1 LSRHS
6 YFTDHFWVTSD
17 VVFADDFWVSSDTV
31 FAHDFWVMRDLVFIE
46 DSMCKH
52 PKRKKK
58 KERSKAEM
66 TPPSFSIAESAAT
79 QFLAADFRIGSD
91 TVSRC

>member
-1 LSRHS
+1 
-6 YFTDHFWVTSD
+6 
-17 VVFADDFWVSSDTV
+17 
-31 FAHDFWVMRDLVFIE
+31 
-46 DSMCKH
+46 MCKH